1 MIKKG
6 ILNFFKSLK
15 YYFPALGILSFGIF
29 IGLGIFITLARSQ
42 LENLLTLAE
51 NATSDSSTINV
62 SAFKD
67 TIIESIKSLPWNN
80 FFKALEEF
88 FNIDFLKSTLKDSV
102 IAVIGEDNLN
112 EALGTSI
119 NSTAESISQ
128 GFVLFLLW
136 LILGILSCFLYSK
149 IVIKKDLKMKVSL
162 KKTIFVIIVNYILNI
177 TLVALITYLLGLFPL
192 GALLT
197 LFIMLMLNQA
207 ISLFEAYLSRSQKK
221 MKFKKVFSF
230 KTVLKLSLVSIIT
243 LIIVIIFIS
252 IISLISNES
261 IAYILAI
268 PLISIYVSV
277 ISFNAYSYIRD
288 YYTDKDLIEE
298 RK

>member
-243 LIIVIIFIS
+243 LIIVII
-252 IISLISNES
+252 L
-261 IAYILAI
+261 LQ
-268 PLISIYVSV
+268 LVIY
-277 ISFNAYSYIRD
+277 
-288 YYTDKDLIEE
+288 
-298 RK
+298 